1 MNTARLTL
9 ACATELLQKH
19 GLLREVICGE
29 MWSLVPEPQIANTQ
43 VQHIIYDSR
52 EIIPGTMLFIKGR
65 FRPEFLRDAD
75 SRGLTAYVAEKDYS
89 YATKAPGLIV
99 HDVRKAMSLLA
110 AAFYGHPERDLAMIG
125 ITGTKGKTTTAYFT
139 QALLNAYS
147 VGKAALFSS
156 VDNCLDGHTY
166 EESDLT
172 TPESLDA
179 FRMMR
184 TAVDNGMRYL
194 VMEVS
199 SQAYKVHRVHGI
211 TFDIGAFLNI
221 SPDHISDIEHPTF
234 EDYLY
239 SKRRL
244 IANSRTLILGADSTH
259 IDLLTQDAKQHHT
272 PTTTFALHDPETG
285 HLTHANVLATPDEQ
299 DSSRFTLSVDGTTI
313 DGGSQEP
320 MKLAMA
326 GSFNELNAAAAAAIA
341 LHAGVQ
347 PHDPAMR
354 AMQNVQVPGRM
365 ERFGSGNLIAYVD
378 YAHNYLSTK
387 TLVDEIGHHFAER
400 NPRII
405 LVSGS
410 TGGKAIDRREGIV
423 KAAEGKVSSYY
434 FTMDD
439 PNREDPQ
446 SIAEEMRSYVKDP
459 EAITHV
465 VLPRERAVEEALQ
478 EAAQYAEN
486 RLNIVLVIG
495 KGSETANVVN
505 GKRIPYEGDANVVR
519 RMLKTLHIPNDFND

>member
-1 MNTARLTL
+1 
-9 ACATELLQKH
+9 
-19 GLLREVICGE
+19 
-29 MWSLVPEPQIANTQ
+29 
-43 VQHIIYDSR
+43 
-52 EIIPGTMLFIKGR
+52 
-65 FRPEFLRDAD
+65 
-75 SRGLTAYVAEKDYS
+75 
-89 YATKAPGLIV
+89 
-99 HDVRKAMSLLA
+99 
-110 AAFYGHPERDLAMIG
+110 
-125 ITGTKGKTTTAYFT
+125 
-139 QALLNAYS
+139 
-147 VGKAALFSS
+147 
-156 VDNCLDGHTY
+156 
-166 EESDLT
+166 
-172 TPESLDA
+172 
-179 FRMMR
+179 
-184 TAVDNGMRYL
+184 
-194 VMEVS
+194 
-199 SQAYKVHRVHGI
+199 
-211 TFDIGAFLNI
+211 
-221 SPDHISDIEHPTF
+221 
-234 EDYLY
+234 
-239 SKRRL
+239 
-244 IANSRTLILGADSTH
+244 
-259 IDLLTQDAKQHHT
+259 HHT